1 MPRFWLS
8 QDVRVRAREVAE
20 QIGKVPWYDNRD
32 AVLPTVFQ
40 QLQLGPYVPRP
51 TKKRKRP
58 ATPVAASA
66 ECVVC
71 LENEPLV
78 TLVPCGHRK
87 ICSGCAIR
95 CKHKCPMCRKVFRTV
110 LSKIYD

>member
-1 MPRFWLS
+1 MPRFWLTK
-8 QDVRVRAREVAE
+8 DVRVRARQVAK
-20 QIGKVPWYDNRD
+20 QIGKEPWFEHRD
-32 AVLPTVFQ
+32 AVLPTVYQ

-58 ATPVAASA
+58 AAPATASA

-71 LENEPLV
+71 FENEALV
-78 TLVPCGHRK
+78 ALVPCGHRK
-87 ICSGCAIR
+87 ICIDCAER
-95 CKHKCPMCRKVFRTV
+95 CDRKCPICRKRFHTV